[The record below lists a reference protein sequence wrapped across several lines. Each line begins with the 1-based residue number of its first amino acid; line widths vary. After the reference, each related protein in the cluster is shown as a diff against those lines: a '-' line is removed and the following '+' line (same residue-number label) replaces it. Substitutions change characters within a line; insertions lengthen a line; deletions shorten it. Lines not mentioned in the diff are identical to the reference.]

1 MNEIGQIEVSALPS
15 NVREEVETA
24 ILARDH
30 PGLFLALK
38 GKRLCW
44 IAQLRDVLQRH
55 DLFERILVEAYRAP
69 GKDHT
74 TLTTQQTLSLFESGD
89 RQKLRSCGQPL
100 PPGETFELFRGV
112 SGDEERRK
120 TAGLSWTS
128 SRQRA
133 CWFAW
138 QLEEYRGLDPAV

>member
-1 MNEIGQIEVSALPS
+1 MNEIEQIEVSALPS
-15 NVREEVETA
+15 FMRMNVENA
-24 ILARDH
+24 IHEGDIFD
-30 PGLFLALK
+30 LFLAL
-38 GKRLCW
+38 GPKRLSW
-44 IAQLRDVLQRH
+44 IAKLRNVLQQYG
-55 DLFERILVEAYRAP
+55 LYGRILVKGYRAP